1 MICPMA
7 LHKFS
12 KPKSFHIDY
21 CGCTAATLLLNESS
35 IRDAIN
41 FIRQVKSKSEFV
53 KTTIS
58 VCRDGIKIIYE
69 NEHKYSTHV
78 PSSMIAGSVIGKSP
92 FNDTLGVVYISPL
105 TGRHY
110 PAFVHVYRC
119 DSTRTAQ
126 KLLLRIRAYT
136 LNDNHRSKIV
146 QLEQHLLQHNL
157 LNLDNYESSKSQLQ
171 SSNTT
176 TLKSNKTSANISS
189 SSTNSSSRQDK
200 IDPVKSI
207 TEEFQKKLHSQE
219 PLLFPPK
226 DYDTVHV
233 SHGNIQ
239 RAQAWKSTEPTIVGY
254 TPIDPDNNHKR
265 RQALSN
271 YHSSS
276 NNSTTDEFKK
286 NELNNGVIEK
296 NGRPRFSTQRSDTT
310 IDPVETVSLAFEFL
324 KDETGSIVT
333 DNDGNIEHIENEQ
346 QDKQPVFRFR
356 PPQITAIT
364 KKLFTRNNNNNYEL
378 QNSLPQPNSSL
389 KNELNAYYHHT
400 HYQHQHQ
407 QIPHEYRTRSE
418 TNLLYD
424 PQLRMHLSPRYE
436 SRLVNGSGAP
446 ISTNPLWTATSPVM
460 IGSQPNLLSYETPIV
475 QASYNHNHNNHHHR
489 HQLSPPI
496 QRRTTSAPLQH
507 PLYASYPNNK
517 LSVKTQ
523 LQQNQQKR
531 PGPGPAPPPPP
542 PPSNSHRKQ
551 PTKLQY
557 LDTNEFI
564 LRASDGQL
572 LNNSQYSNRP
582 VAGISRDYRPHSINV
597 NGHGS
602 TMLDVYY

>member
-1 MICPMA
+1 MA

-12 KPKSFHIDY
+12 KTKSFHVDY

-41 FIRQVKSKSEFV
+41 FIRQIKSKREFV

-58 VCRDGIKIIYE
+58 VSRDGVKITYE

-78 PSSMIAGSVIGKSP
+78 SSSMIGGSTIGKSS
-92 FNDTLGVVYISPL
+92 FHDTIGVVYISPL

-119 DSTRTAQ
+119 DSARTAQ
-126 KLLLRIRAYT
+126 KLIIRLRAYT
-136 LNDNHRSKIV
+136 LNENHRSKIV
-146 QLEQHLLQHNL
+146 QLEQHFLQHNL
-157 LNLDNYESSKSQLQ
+157 LNLDHNDTTKSQL
-171 SSNTT
+171 SNTT
-176 TLKSNKTSANISS
+176 TLNSNKTNTNISS
-189 SSTNSSSRQDK
+189 SSTSTSSRQDK

-207 TEEFQKKLHSQE
+207 TEEFQKKLDSQQ

-226 DYDTVHV
+226 DYDTVRAA
-233 SHGNIQ
+233 HGNVQ

-254 TPIDPDNNHKR
+254 IPIDPDHSQKR
-265 RQALSN
+265 RQAYSN

-276 NNSTTDEFKK
+276 NNSTGDELKK
-286 NELNNGVIEK
+286 SELSNGVMEK
-296 NGRPRFSTQRSDTT
+296 KGRSRFSTQRSDTT
-310 IDPVETVSLAFEFL
+310 LDPVETVSLAFEFL
-324 KDETGSIVT
+324 KDETGSILT
-333 DNDGNIEHIENEQ
+333 DNDGNIEHIESEQ
-346 QDKQPVFRFR
+346 QDKQPIFRFR

-364 KKLFTRNNNNNYEL
+364 KKLFTRNNNYEL
-378 QNSLPQPNSSL
+378 PNSFPQPNTSL
-389 KNELNAYYHHT
+389 KNELDAYYHNT
-400 HYQHQHQ
+400 RYQHQQ
-407 QIPHEYRTRSE
+407 VPHGHRTRSE

-424 PQLRMHLSPRYE
+424 PQPRMHLSPRYE

-446 ISTNPLWTATSPVM
+446 ISTNPLWTAASPVM

-475 QASYNHNHNNHHHR
+475 QAPHKHR
-489 HQLSPPI
+489 LSPSTE
-496 QRRTTSAPLQH
+496 RRNTSAPLQH
-507 PLYASYPNNK
+507 PLYASYPNNRP
-517 LSVKTQ
+517 SVTTQ
-523 LQQNQQKR
+523 LQESQQKR
-531 PGPGPAPPPPP
+531 PGPAPPPPP
-542 PPSNSHRKQ
+542 SNANRKQ

-564 LRASDGQL
+564 LRASDGQI
-572 LNNSQYSNRP
+572 LNNSHYSNRP